1 MKWKFLSKSRIFT
14 KRKMS
19 NTKNN
24 RLFGTDG
31 IRSTFGQYPLDRVS
45 VLKLGNA
52 VGRVLRGSK
61 ILIGRDTRQSSET
74 IMRLLSSGIS
84 GMSAK
89 MVTYDCGIIPT
100 PGLSFITDH
109 DDFDF
114 GIMITA
120 SHNPWTDNG
129 IKIFQGDGEKIPTAL
144 ERKLEDVFF
153 NIGEPVEVDGA
164 LAPMDNGARA
174 IYRDFLSNVAAQ
186 LEHTR
191 RKEFKIV
198 LDCANG
204 AAFEEAPEI
213 FKQAGFAPLVIN
225 NTPDG
230 KNINRGCGST
240 DMNMLKRRVKEE
252 PADLGIAFDGDGDRV
267 IMVDPEGNTLDGDH
281 ILYLIAHYFLET
293 NHDFNKIVVGTVLG
307 NLGLE
312 KALNKMG
319 MRYTRTQVGD
329 KYVYEEMKKL
339 RSILGG
345 EQSGHTILR
354 AFQRTGD
361 GILAALFFLKALF
374 HFELAPGEV
383 FQKLH
388 LYPQETKN
396 ISIREKRDLE
406 QWDELNGM
414 IREFDARHGMNSRV
428 LIRYSGTEN
437 LVRVMLE
444 SADYAVIHEHMEK
457 FVHFIKS
464 TIGT

>member
-1 MKWKFLSKSRIFT
+1 
-14 KRKMS
+14 MS
-19 NTKNN
+19 NIKSN

-31 IRSTFGQYPLDRVS
+31 IRSTFGEYPLDRKS
-45 VLKLGNA
+45 ILKLGNA
-52 VGRVLRGSK
+52 IGRVGSALQCTR
-61 ILIGRDTRQSSET
+61 IAIGRDTRQSSEI

-84 GMSAK
+84 GMSDK
-89 MVTYDCGIIPT
+89 ITTYDCGVIPT

-109 DDFDF
+109 NDFDF

-120 SHNPWTDNG
+120 SHNPWADNG
-129 IKIFQGDGEKIPTAL
+129 IKIFQDNGEKISPAL

-153 NIGEPVEVDGA
+153 NIEDPIEVVGA
-164 LAPMDNGARA
+164 LVPINNHARG
-174 IYRDFLSNVAAQ
+174 IYRDFLADVALH

-191 RKEFKIV
+191 IKEFKIV

-204 AAFEEAPEI
+204 ALFEEAPEV
-213 FKQAGFAPLVIN
+213 FKLTGSIPIIIN
-225 NTPDG
+225 NTPNG
-230 KNINRGCGST
+230 RNINQGCGSLDT
-240 DMNMLKRRVKEE
+240 NMLKQRVREE
-252 PADLGIAFDGDGDRV
+252 GADLGIAFDGDGDRV

-281 ILYLIAHYFLET
+281 ILFLISYYFLET

-319 MRYTRTQVGD
+319 IQYIRTQVGD

-339 RSILGG
+339 QSILGG

-374 HFELAPGEV
+374 HFELTPKEI
-383 FQKLH
+383 FQKLP
-388 LYPQETKN
+388 LYPQVMTN
-396 ISIREKRDLE
+396 IYIREKRDLE
-406 QWDELNGM
+406 QWDELNNM
-414 IREFDARHGMNSRV
+414 IREFNDQHGINSRV
-428 LIRYSGTEN
+428 LIRYSGTEP
-437 LVRVMLE
+437 LIRIMIE
-444 SADYAVIHEHMEK
+444 SEDNSVIHEHMEK
-457 FVHFIKS
+457 FVHFIKT

>member
-1 MKWKFLSKSRIFT
+1 MSDAKSK
-14 KRKMS
+14 
-19 NTKNN
+19 

-31 IRSTFGQYPLDRVS
+31 IRSAFGEYPLDRIS

-52 VGRVLRGSK
+52 IGRALQCSN
-61 ILIGRDTRQSSET
+61 IIIGRDTRQSSET

-84 GMSAK
+84 GMSDKITA
-89 MVTYDCGIIPT
+89 YDCGVIPT

-120 SHNPWTDNG
+120 SHNPWADNG
-129 IKIFQGDGEKIPTAL
+129 IKIFQGDGEKIPAAL
-144 ERKLEDVFF
+144 ERKIEEIFF
-153 NIGEPVEVDGA
+153 NIEDPVEIAGA
-164 LAPMDNGARA
+164 LVPIKTDARE
-174 IYRDFLSNVAAQ
+174 IYKDFLVNVAAQ
-186 LEHTR
+186 LELE
-191 RKEFKIV
+191 KIKNFKIL

-204 AAFEEAPEI
+204 AVFEEAPEI
-213 FKQAGFAPLVIN
+213 FKQAGFAPIIIN
-225 NTPDG
+225 NTPNG
-230 KNINRGCGST
+230 RNINQGCGSVDT
-240 DMNMLKRRVKEE
+240 TMLKKQVKEE
-252 PADLGIAFDGDGDRV
+252 QADLGIAFDGDGDRV

-281 ILYLIAHYFLET
+281 ILFLIAHYFFET

-312 KALNKMG
+312 KALHKLG
-319 MRYTRTQVGD
+319 LQYIRTQVGD

-339 RSILGG
+339 HSILGG

-374 HFELAPGEV
+374 HFELTPREL

-388 LYPQETKN
+388 LYPQVMKN
-396 ISIREKRDLE
+396 VYIQEKRDLE

-414 IREFDARHGMNSRV
+414 IREFNDRHGINSRV
-428 LIRYSGTEN
+428 LVRYSGTEP
-437 LVRVMLE
+437 LIRIMLE
-444 SADYAVIHEHMEK
+444 SEDNSVIYEHMKK
-457 FVHFIKS
+457 FVHIIKS